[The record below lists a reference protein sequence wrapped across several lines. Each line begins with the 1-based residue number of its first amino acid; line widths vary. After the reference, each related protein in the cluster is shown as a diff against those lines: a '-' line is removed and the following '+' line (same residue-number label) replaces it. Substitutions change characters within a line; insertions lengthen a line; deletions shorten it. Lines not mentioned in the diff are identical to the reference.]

1 MLLNVNA
8 ENLFMDWADK
18 LLQKSYDFA
27 TNSIK
32 THLHDMYGRN
42 SALLKDMSTCSLKNE
57 GDCDINGM
65 TKDES
70 SIVVPDGDVY
80 NTRCIFGDDYKYQV
94 IPGKKEDLMVY
105 FQGGGACWD
114 KASTYAGLCTST
126 ASPNAPVG
134 IFDRTNN
141 ENPFKDYT
149 IVHILYC
156 SGDTHVG
163 NVTRS
168 YDHFGKEVKQVGAT
182 NSRVTLNWI
191 HNQVKKGYLGN
202 DNGAFDNLVVMG
214 CSAGSVGTQLWAD
227 AIISEFDATNKAV
240 VPDSYIGVFPEGSLG
255 PLVRG
260 MGFCT
265 TELMD
270 SAEIKESCEAGT
282 MTIPEW
288 TLLHISKSQDVS
300 WSYIQSKVDIVQQ
313 SFYVAVGL
321 TTPNTK
327 AMITPSKYYQGVTDI
342 MTQYNH
348 EPNFVSYLVD
358 GPMHCFTNMDVVYK
372 ATTFGPEGKR
382 GKSNNAALRIA
393 EKSNTPSLI
402 EWLSPLPL
410 SSQET
415 ISSECS
421 GDMKDDSVVS
431 EEQNGL
437 LSAALEAPR
446 LTYCDSDLYPKT
458 FTDQ

>member
-1 MLLNVNA
+1 
-8 ENLFMDWADK
+8 MDWADK
-18 LLQKSYDFA
+18 LLQKSYEFA

-42 SALLKDMSTCSLKNE
+42 SALLKDMNTCALKNE
-57 GDCDINGM
+57 GDCDINVM

-70 SIVVPDGDVY
+70 SIVVPERETYG
-80 NTRCIFGDDYKYQV
+80 TRCIFGDDYKYQV

-114 KASTYAGLCTST
+114 KASTYAGLCTTT

-134 IFDRTNN
+134 IFDRTND

-168 YDHFGKEVKQVGAT
+168 YNYFGKDVQQAGAT
-182 NSRVTLNWI
+182 NSRTTLNWI

-202 DNGAFDNLVVMG
+202 GAGAFDNLVVMG

-255 PLVRG
+255 PLVRD

-270 SAEIKESCEAGT
+270 SEEIKTSCEAGV

-288 TLLHISKSQDVS
+288 TLAHMSKYPQTVS
-300 WSYIQSKVDIVQQ
+300 WSYIQSKVDVVQQ
-313 SFYVAVGL
+313 SFYVAIGL

-327 AMITPSKYYQGVTDI
+327 AAITPSKYYQGVTDI
-342 MTQYNH
+342 MTQYNSQ
-348 EPNFVSYLVD
+348 PNFVSYLVD

-372 ATTFGPEGKR
+372 ATTFGPEGHR
-382 GKSNNAALRIA
+382 GKLDSASLRIA
-393 EKSNTPSLI
+393 EKSKTASLI

-410 SSQET
+410 TSQAS

-421 GDMKDDSVVS
+421 GEMKDDSDVS
-431 EEQNGL
+431 GDEENFL
-437 LSAALEAPR
+437 RAALEAPR